1 MRILPMTT
9 RQAPAL
15 LAFAAISTFA
25 CGQGE
30 APGPWLGSIDT
41 LPSGT
46 IRTVNPAQGIWN
58 RRTAWCI
65 EENLR
70 IGSLDGGP
78 EEFDRIADLEVD
90 DWGRIYVLLDR
101 RAEIRVFDER
111 GNYVRTIGRRG
122 GGPGEFKA
130 PVSLDIDSLG
140 QIWVADPMNLRY
152 TVFDSTGT
160 FRFGRGRHSHF
171 TTFGGVHGDRVGA
184 DGAFF
189 DADIRAAAPYV
200 FEYRFFTLDTAFAPI
215 DTIVVPLYNR
225 TPSTR
230 LRPPQPYRPRVLYFL
245 DRRGYVWYA
254 VSNTY
259 QVFQLSFSG
268 DTVRT
273 MSRDFEPQVIT
284 DAERASIAEAS
295 KRGNREIGLP
305 GSRSS
310 PDIPTHKPAIARIFV
325 DSRGC
330 LWVVPHGQVDGET
343 HTLDIFDPEGRYL
356 GQATADF
363 PIGLEPSAM
372 AAVLRGTP
380 IVIRGDNL
388 YAVTF
393 DDLDVPYVVRARIR
407 VQR

>member
-1 MRILPMTT
+1 MPITMCQLT
-9 RQAPAL
+9 AL

-58 RRTAWCI
+58 RRTAWRI
-65 EENLR
+65 AENLR

-78 EEFDRIADLEVD
+78 EEFDRIVDLDVD

-122 GGPGEFKA
+122 GGPGEFRA

-140 QIWVADPMNLRY
+140 QIWVTDPMNLRY

-160 FRFGRGRHSHF
+160 FRFGRSRHSKF
-171 TTFGGVHGDRVGA
+171 STFGGVRGDRVGV
-184 DGAFF
+184 DGALF
-189 DADIRAAAPYV
+189 DADVHASAPSV
-200 FEYRFFTLDTAFAPI
+200 FEYRFFKLDTAFTPI
-215 DTIVVPLYNR
+215 DTIIVPRGNR

-230 LRPPQPYRPRVLYFL
+230 PLPFRPYSPRGLYSL
-245 DRRGYVWYA
+245 DLRGYVWYG
-254 VSNTY
+254 VSTTY
-259 QVFQLSFSG
+259 EVFQLGFSG
-268 DTVRT
+268 DTVR
-273 MSRDFEPQVIT
+273 SVGRDFEPQVIT

-295 KRGNREIGLP
+295 QRGNREIGIP

-325 DSRGC
+325 DSRGY
-330 LWVVPHGQVDGET
+330 LWVVPYGEVDGET
-343 HTLDIFDPEGRYL
+343 HNLDVFDPDGKYL

-363 PIGLEPSAM
+363 PIGLEPSGM
-372 AAVLRGTP
+372 PAVLRGTP

-393 DDLDVPYVVRARIR
+393 DDLDVPFVVRARIQVR
-407 VQR
+407 R